1 MQSDSQLTGGARLT
15 VVRAEIVAG
24 LLLTETDLDV
34 DPTVRDASL
43 NSAGTR
49 VEITRASDGSLLAAL
64 SVVRAER
71 ALTGVDGQGRAR
83 ERYKALSLPPA
94 MLRTSA
100 ALIDGQLNDESEQVI
115 ATLLYAAV
123 RRARILDRANLLCVK
138 ADAIARAATPLLQ
151 LSPCS
156 EQLDTLYTQR
166 VDLAAHY
173 ANSAIEAAG
182 LTIAPKLR
190 AQEVAETVRR
200 WLSNGR
206 EWGLFRAV
214 HARTLTRRQYV
225 YALSNIYQF
234 VRHTTRVLAR
244 CIAYS
249 DTTDMR
255 SHFIHH
261 LNGEVNHELII
272 EHDLKNLG
280 EDLSY
285 VCQHMAPNGPTQ
297 EFMAIQESLIGFYQ
311 DPILLMAS
319 PMAAEGVT
327 AHLDQAF
334 VDGLHDCMRKW
345 NVPVP
350 EKASKFFVSHMSADG
365 GEDGH
370 WEGTVNFLAK
380 CLTDEGK
387 HQFFLR
393 SMRNSMSGTQRLY
406 DSFVEDVPSWT
417 LEVRSPAREQS
428 AESSQTSSSTSAE
441 IRA

>member
-1 MQSDSQLTGGARLT
+1 MQNDSQLTVAGRLT
-15 VVRAEIVAG
+15 VSQADIVAG
-24 LLLTETDLDV
+24 LLLTETDLEV
-34 DPTVRDASL
+34 DPTIRDASA

-49 VEITRASDGSLLAAL
+49 IEITRASDGSLLAAL

-71 ALTGVDGQGRAR
+71 APFARA
-83 ERYKALSLPPA
+83 LGLPLA

-100 ALIDGQLNDESEQVI
+100 ALMDTQLNDGSEQVV
-115 ATLLYAAV
+115 AALLYAAI
-123 RRARILDRANLLCVK
+123 RRARILDRANLVCAR
-138 ADAIARAATPLLQ
+138 ADAISPGATRILK

-156 EQLDTLYTQR
+156 EQLDALYTQR

-173 ANSAIEAAG
+173 ANAALEAQG
-182 LTIAPKLR
+182 LSVAPKLR

-244 CIAYS
+244 CIAFS

-311 DPILLMAS
+311 DPVLLMAS

-406 DSFVEDVPSWT
+406 DSFVDDVPSWT
-417 LEVRSPAREQS
+417 VEARGSAREQS
-428 AESSQTSSSTSAE
+428 SESSQSGATAASSE

>member
-1 MQSDSQLTGGARLT
+1 MQGENQLVESVCLT
-15 VVRAEIVAG
+15 VKQAEIVSG

-34 DPTVRDASL
+34 DPTVHNAAA

-49 VEITRASDGSLLAAL
+49 IEIIRASDKAVLAAL

-71 ALTGVDGQGRAR
+71 VPSL
-83 ERYKALSLPPA
+83 KALNIPA
-94 MLRTSA
+94 SMLRTSA
-100 ALIDGQLNDESEQVI
+100 AMVDAELSSREPQVL
-115 ATLLYAAV
+115 AALAYAAL
-123 RRARILDRANLLCVK
+123 RRARILDRANVVSLK
-138 ADAIARAATPLLQ
+138 ADSLTTELEKMLRLAPCGEQ
-151 LSPCS
+151 LS
-156 EQLDTLYTQR
+156 TLYTQR
-166 VDLAAHY
+166 VDLAGHY
-173 ANSAIEAAG
+173 ANTAIEETG
-182 LTIAPKLR
+182 RSVSSKLR
-190 AQEVAETVRR
+190 AEEVAETVRR
-200 WLSNGR
+200 WLTNGR

-244 CIAYS
+244 CITYS
-249 DTTDMR
+249 DTTEMR

-261 LNGEVNHELII
+261 LNGEINHELII

-285 VCQHMAPNGPTQ
+285 VVKDMAPNGPTQ

-327 AHLDQAF
+327 AHLDQEF
-334 VDGLHDCMRKW
+334 VDNLHECMRKW

-350 EKASKFFVSHMSADG
+350 EKTSKFFVSHMSADG

-370 WEGTVNFLAK
+370 WKGTVDFLAK
-380 CLTDEGK
+380 CLTDEAK

-393 SMRNSMSGTQRLY
+393 SMRNSMSGTERLY
-406 DSFVEDVPSWT
+406 NSFIEDVPSWNV
-417 LEVRSPAREQS
+417 EPAREPAKGRS
-428 AESSQTSSSTSAE
+428 EA
-441 IRA
+441 RA

>member
-1 MQSDSQLTGGARLT
+1 MQGDSELTTNARLT
-15 VVRAEIVAG
+15 VKAAQIVSG

-34 DPTVRDASL
+34 DPTLRDASL
-43 NSAGTR
+43 NSAGAR
-49 VEITRASDGSLLAAL
+49 IEITRESDGALLAAL

-71 ALTGVDGQGRAR
+71 AGSVRALG
-83 ERYKALSLPPA
+83 AAPA

-100 ALIDGQLNDESEQVI
+100 ALIDGLINDGSPAVLG
-115 ATLLYAAV
+115 ALLYAAT
-123 RRARILDRANLLCVK
+123 RRARILDRANLVALKSEALTRSAEDVL
-138 ADAIARAATPLLQ
+138 R

-156 EQLDTLYTQR
+156 EQLNTLYTQR

-173 ANSAIEAAG
+173 ASAALEGFG
-182 LTIAPKLR
+182 LQVASKLR

-234 VRHTTRVLAR
+234 VRHTTRILAR
-244 CIAYS
+244 CIAHS
-249 DTTDMR
+249 DSTEMR

-272 EHDLKNLG
+272 ENDLRNMG

-285 VCQHMAPNGPTQ
+285 VVQNMAPNGPTQ

-311 DPILLMAS
+311 DPVLLMAS

-334 VDGLHDCMRKW
+334 VDGLHECMRNW
-345 NVPVP
+345 GLPVP
-350 EKASKFFVSHMSADG
+350 EKASKFFVSHMNTDG

-370 WEGTVNFLAK
+370 WEATVNFLAK
-380 CLTDEGK
+380 CLRDESQ
-387 HQFFLR
+387 HQFFLG
-393 SMRNSMSGTQRLY
+393 SMRNSMGGTQRLY

-417 LEVRSPAREQS
+417 LDSAQPLAAGASEFGSRARPS
-428 AESSQTSSSTSAE
+428 AST